1 MINGMIQFPIYLIS
15 HMHIVA
21 QIMDIIPI

>member
-1 MINGMIQFPIYLIS
+1 MIKFPIYLIS
-15 HMHIVA
+15 HMSIVA